1 MSQATAVSPPPASA
15 ARTAFPSPYELPAP
29 AGAEGWEGLYAYN
42 LVFQPNRRAVEDAK
56 FWFCDSQHWPT
67 VTKPFETIG
76 FEFAVGCLGQ
86 YNARQL
92 LIPTANGIEY
102 RIHNGY
108 VFMSPVA
115 VDPADIEARV
125 PQFMQRAGH
134 YFQNWESLLEN
145 WHTKLTATIAEMD
158 AMSFTALPDAIP
170 LDDVLSGKGTGP
182 ATELLGDYDRLIAL
196 AYRAWQ
202 YHFEFLNLGYVAYLD
217 LFMFCK
223 EVFPRISDQAI
234 ATMVQGVDME
244 LFRPDDELK
253 NLAKI
258 AVRDGLTGLFADTED
273 AEATLAAIAA
283 HPAGAAW
290 TAAWQAAQDPWFNFT
305 TGNGFYAHDE
315 YWRDVPSI
323 PLAFVRGYIE
333 RLIAGADIDR
343 HVDALVAER
352 DRITA
357 EYAEL
362 LTDEV
367 RETFQGKLGLART
380 VYPYVENHNFYIEHW
395 TMGVFWRK
403 TRQLSRVLHEAGFW
417 PEPNDM
423 FYLRRDE
430 VREALFDYV
439 NAWMVGAPAIGPDYW
454 PAEVERRRRIVAA
467 LQTERP
473 QPALNTPPE
482 VITEPFTLMLWGITD
497 DQIANWLG
505 AGDVPE
511 GTLKGMAASPGI
523 AEGRARVISGAD
535 QLSEVQD
542 GEILVAP
549 VTAPSW
555 GPIFGKIRATVTDIG
570 GMMSHAAIVCR
581 EYGMPAVTGT
591 GTASVEIGTGQ
602 LLRVDGNTG
611 TVTILE

>member
-1 MSQATAVSPPPASA
+1 MSEATTVSAP
-15 ARTAFPSPYELPAP
+15 ARTSFPSPYEQDPP
-29 AGAEGWEGLYAYN
+29 NGAEGWKDLYAYN
-42 LVFQPNRRAVEDAK
+42 LVFQDNRRETEEAK

-67 VTKPFETIG
+67 VVKPFETIG

-86 YNARQL
+86 YNSRQL

-108 VFMSPVA
+108 LFMSPVA
-115 VDPADIEARV
+115 VDPQHIEARV

-134 YFQNWESLLEN
+134 YFQNWESLLAN
-145 WHTKLTATIAEMD
+145 WHTKLKDTISELE
-158 AMSFTALPDAIP
+158 SIEFTALPDAIA
-170 LDDVLSGKGTGP
+170 LEDVLSGKGTGP
-182 ATELLGDYDRLIAL
+182 ATDLLGDYDRLIAL

-223 EVFPRISDQAI
+223 EVFPRIPDQAI

-253 NLAKI
+253 KLAKI
-258 AVRDGLTGLFADTED
+258 AVRDGLVDLFGDTSD
-273 AEATLAAIAA
+273 AVATLAAIAA
-283 HPAGAAW
+283 HPSGSEW
-290 TAAWQAAQDPWFNFT
+290 TQTWADAQDPWFNFT

-315 YWRDVPSI
+315 YWRDVPAT
-323 PLAFVRGYIE
+323 PLAFIKGYID
-333 RLIAGADIDR
+333 RLQAGADIDR
-343 HVDALVAER
+343 HVAELVEER
-352 DRITA
+352 DRITG

-362 LTDEV
+362 LSGEAL
-367 RETFQGKLGLART
+367 ETFHGKLGLART

-403 TRQLSRVLHEAGFW
+403 ARQLSRVLHEQGFW
-417 PEPNDM
+417 PQENDM

-454 PAEVERRRRIVAA
+454 PAEVDRRRAIVDA
-467 LQTERP
+467 LSTARP

-497 DQIANWLG
+497 DQIQNWLG
-505 AGDVPE
+505 TGDVPE

-523 AEGRARVISGAD
+523 AEGPARVISSAD
-535 QLSEVQD
+535 QLADVQD

-591 GTASVEIGTGQ
+591 GTASTEIRTGQ
-602 LLRVDGNTG
+602 LLRVDGNSG
-611 TVTILE
+611 TVTILD

>member
-1 MSQATAVSPPPASA
+1 MSETTAVA
-15 ARTAFPSPYELPAP
+15 APVRNSFPSPYDQAPP
-29 AGAEGWEGLYAYN
+29 AGAEGWKDLYAYN
-42 LVFQPNRRAVEDAK
+42 LVFQDGLREVEEKK

-115 VDPADIEARV
+115 VDPQHIEARV
-125 PQFMQRAGH
+125 PEFMQRAGH
-134 YFQNWESLLEN
+134 YFENWDSLLQN
-145 WHTKLTATIAEMD
+145 WHTKLRATIDEID
-158 AMSFTALPDAIP
+158 GLDFTALPDMIP
-170 LDDVLSGKGTGP
+170 IDDVLSGKGTG
-182 ATELLGDYDRLIAL
+182 AGTEFLESYDKLISL

-223 EVFPRISDQAI
+223 EMFPRIPDQAI

-253 NLAKI
+253 KLAKI
-258 AVRDGLTGLFADTED
+258 AVSDGLADLFGDTSD
-273 AEATLAAIAA
+273 AEGTLAAIAA

-290 TAAWQAAQDPWFNFT
+290 TQAWNDAQDPWFNFT
-305 TGNGFYAHDE
+305 TGNGFYAHDQ

-323 PLAFVRGYIE
+323 PLAFIKGYIE
-333 RLIAGADIDR
+333 RLQGGADIDR
-343 HVDALVAER
+343 HVDELVAER
-352 DRITA
+352 DRITG

-362 LTDEV
+362 LDGDALA
-367 RETFQGKLGLART
+367 TFQGKLGLARV

-403 TRQLSRVLHEAGFW
+403 ARQLSAVLHEAGFW

-430 VREALFDYV
+430 VRETLFDYV
-439 NAWMVGAPAIGPDYW
+439 NGWMVGAPAIGPSHW
-454 PAEVERRRRIVAA
+454 PAEVERRRGIVDA
-467 LQTERP
+467 LSTARP

-497 DQIANWLG
+497 DQIQNWLG
-505 AGDVPE
+505 KSDVPE
-511 GTLKGMAASPGI
+511 GTLQGMAASPGT
-523 AEGRARVISGAD
+523 AEGPARVISSAD

-549 VTAPSW
+549 VTSPSW

-591 GTASVEIGTGQ
+591 GTASVEITTGQ
-602 LLRVDGNTG
+602 MLRVDGNSG
-611 TVTILE
+611 TVTILD